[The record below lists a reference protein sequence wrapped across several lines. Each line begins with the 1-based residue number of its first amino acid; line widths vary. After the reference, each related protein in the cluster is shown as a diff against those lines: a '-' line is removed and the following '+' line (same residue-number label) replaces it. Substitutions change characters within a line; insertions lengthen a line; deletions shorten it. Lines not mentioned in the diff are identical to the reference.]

1 MNAKAQS
8 ITFCALVSLLL
19 TACGSSPP
27 VRYFSLS
34 SSVAAVGQD
43 SEGAMALGFGPIRM
57 PEYLNRSQ
65 IVTRGSGQELEVDE
79 FSRWAEPLTIAL
91 HRVVS
96 TDVDNMM
103 DGVIVVAFPFES
115 VVRTQVDYRLLGDVV
130 RFDADPGGRVIL
142 ETQWGIGV
150 AESGEILI
158 RELRSRYEAQAR
170 SVDDPAAVASAMN
183 DALAKFSRDIANK
196 FEAALQE

>member
-1 MNAKAQS
+1 MIATARS
-8 ITFCALVSLLL
+8 IVFCILVALLL
-19 TACGSSPP
+19 NACGSSPP

-34 SSVAAVGQD
+34 TTTAGGEDRDDAVV
-43 SEGAMALGFGPIRM
+43 LGLGPLRIAG
-57 PEYLNRSQ
+57 YLERSQ
-65 IVTRGSGQELEVDE
+65 IVTRGAGAEVKVDE